1 MNLITSVRSTLFKI
15 ALYGFGLLMSITL
28 APGFLLLPERQ
39 VTNLVRFWGR
49 ATVFLLRVVAGTKV
63 EVRGAEHTPPGP
75 ALTAAKHQPM
85 IEPFA
90 LLPLLPFPTYVMKA
104 ELKKVPFFGLY
115 TITSGMIHV
124 ERDKGP
130 TALRGL
136 VARARE
142 ELAKGRQIIIFP
154 EGTRRPAGA
163 PPEYQTGVAL
173 LYKALDIPVVPVAL
187 NSGLFWARHSFRQYP
202 GTVVVEFLPPI
213 PAGLDSRTFLATL
226 ETSIETASDRLL
238 VEADRAPQ
246 KPPFSDEARARVVE
260 LEAK

>member
-63 EVRGAEHTPPGP
+63 EVRGAEHIPTGP
-75 ALTAAKHQPM
+75 ALIAAKHQSM
-85 IEPFA
+85 IETFA

-173 LYKALDIPVVPVAL
+173 LYKALDIPVVPVA
-187 NSGLFWARHSFRQYP
+187 RHSSRQYP